1 MRWTTYLAAAAI
13 ATLADASTLTPPV
26 LPLLVR
32 NPYLST
38 WLGNARGPPWEK
50 WPIFWTGQ
58 EVCSHDSTRRR
69 RANPSRSGCLFWLL
83 SRNQMRFTP
92 SWADHKIPS
101 QALARTTISH
111 TQLISALPSMPR
123 RQILRTAYLLRAMHS
138 NHLKLC
144 CHSSLPS
151 PQRQHY
157 DSPFQLHT

>member
-1 MRWTTYLAAAAI
+1 MRWTTCLAAAAV
-13 ATLADASTLTPPV
+13 ATLSDASTLTPPV
-26 LPLLVR
+26 VPLLVR

-58 EVCSHDSTRRR
+58 EVCSHYSTRRR
-69 RANPSRSGCLFWLL
+69 RANPSRLGCLFWLL
-83 SRNQMRFTP
+83 SRNQTLSTP
-92 SWADHKIPS
+92 SLADHKIPS
-101 QALARTTISH
+101 QPLAKATISH
-111 TQLISALPSMPR
+111 TQLISALPLMPR
-123 RQILRTAYLLRAMHS
+123 RQILRIAYHLLAMHS

-151 PQRQHY
+151 PRHLHF